1 MQAIGKWIKGAVQQV
16 LDPDRE
22 ERVHEV
28 ATLMYQSLQKER
40 DSFSAKGFADRVNY
54 TLQDIERAK
63 RKIYHTLL
71 ERAWKDGRVAANEL
85 KMLTWAIQKLEIPQA
100 EATSIQHQIAKNR
113 FANALSN
120 AMEDGFLDDE
130 EAKHLDGIA
139 RSVGCSLG
147 DFVGAYFRSEGE
159 NFLRGI
165 FAACTE
171 GGALADDVWAR
182 LLTTTD
188 RLGMSRKALTMAI
201 LPQAERFIEHVL
213 ADAKSDGELTEDEE
227 KQLVHLIR
235 TLGLPQS
242 SQSYVNRTI
251 AALRI
256 IRLAGRGKLP
266 IISASRGVAIRAGE
280 IVHLNELASWYQRR
294 ILKNGDRWDEHIG
307 TLTITDNRLLF
318 SSDTKSFDVRF
329 GRIVRH
335 SGETGVIRL
344 QRMEKPESVIRL
356 GEEEPVAYAI
366 LEGAIALS
374 SQTRLAKQDGSHSRY
389 IPREIRQRV
398 WQRYGGRC
406 AECGDGQYLEFDHI
420 IPVAKGGSNS
430 DANVQ
435 LLCRKCNLKKSD
447 FI

>member
-1 MQAIGKWIKGAVQQV
+1 
-16 LDPDRE
+16 
-22 ERVHEV
+22 
-28 ATLMYQSLQKER
+28 MYQGLQKQR
-40 DSFSAKGFADRVNY
+40 DEFSVKEFADRVNY

-71 ERAWKDGRVAANEL
+71 DRAWKDGKVTADEL
-85 KMLTWAIQKLEIPQA
+85 KTLNWAIQKLEIPQP
-100 EATSIQHQIAKNR
+100 EASSIQHQIARER
-113 FANALSN
+113 FAVALSN
-120 AMEDGFLDDE
+120 AMDDGILDDE
-130 EAKHLDGIA
+130 EAKQLDYIA
-139 RSVGCSLG
+139 DSVGCSLG
-147 DFVGAYFRSEGE
+147 EFVGTYFRTEGE
-159 NFLRGI
+159 DFLRGI

-182 LLTTTD
+182 LVTTTD
-188 RLGMSRKALTMAI
+188 RLGMSRKALAMAI

-213 ADAKSDGELTEDEE
+213 ADAKSDGELSEDEE
-227 KQLVHLIR
+227 RQLLQLIR

-242 SQSYVNRTI
+242 SRSYINRTI
-251 AALRI
+251 EALRV
-256 IRLAGRGKLP
+256 IRMAGQGKLP
-266 IISASRGVAIRAGE
+266 CISLPKGIAIRAGE
-280 IVHLNELASWYQRR
+280 IVHLNELATWYQRR
-294 ILKNGDRWDEHIG
+294 ILKSGDRWDEHIG
-307 TLTITDNRLLF
+307 TLTITDNRVLF

-329 GRIVRH
+329 GRIVRY

-356 GEEEPVAYAI
+356 MEEEPITYAV
-366 LEGAIALS
+366 LEAAIALS
-374 SQTRLAKQDGSHSRY
+374 NQTRLSKQGGIPSRH

-406 AECGDGQYLEFDHI
+406 AECGDGQYLEFDHV